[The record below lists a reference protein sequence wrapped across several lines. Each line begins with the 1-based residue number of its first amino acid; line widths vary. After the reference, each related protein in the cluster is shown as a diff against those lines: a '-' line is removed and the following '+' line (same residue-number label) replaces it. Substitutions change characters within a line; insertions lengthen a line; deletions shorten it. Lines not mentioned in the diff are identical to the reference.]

1 MAILLLFFCSGATA
15 LVYEVIWS
23 KYLALLFG
31 STIQAQTVVLAVFMG
46 GLALGNKLFSGRADR
61 TRRPLAIYGC
71 IEIAIGV
78 YAVVFPLLD
87 RAADAVFAFAGS
99 GLLDHSVW
107 LLLLKGLLS
116 AGLLGGPTLL
126 MGGTLPILAAWLQKN
141 TNDAGRRSARFYST
155 NSLGAVCGA
164 GLAGF
169 FLIPDYGLPTTIN
182 LTALVNVLI
191 GLAAILIARKP
202 APPLPAASQGRK
214 AADAEQPQAAI
225 RLFRWACIVV
235 ALTGAVS
242 MGLEVLAS
250 RCLCLIFGS
259 SLQAFAMVLMAFIL
273 GIGLGSALIASPR
286 HRPWSQG
293 ITAVLLLCAAALI
306 GLVVFNMVN
315 LVEVYRHARSGLG
328 ATAMGYRYY
337 QVLMSVMSLGV
348 LGLPAAALGAVLPL
362 WIRVVSATSPLLGD
376 RVGRLLAWNTLGA
389 VGGVLLTG
397 FVLMPG
403 IGLRGSLATL
413 ALAAA
418 GAAIIT
424 ALATK
429 QRLAAAAGAAVALGL
444 AIVAARDDAGWRYAL
459 SAGMFRLHETNPSL
473 YPIADRMKVAQL
485 LFYEDAA
492 DATVSVE
499 RDEDGSASELVLRIN
514 GKADASSHS
523 DLSTQILLGQLPL
536 MMKPDSTDVFCF
548 GLGSGI
554 TAGTVLGYPIGHLT
568 VAENCEP
575 VLRAAKFF
583 EPWNQGVLTDHRV
596 HLYREDART
605 VLKLSP
611 QKYDAIISEPSNPW
625 MVNVGS
631 VFSYEF
637 YRLAAGRLKPGG
649 IMTQWFHTY
658 DMDDATVDLVL
669 RTFATVFPHMEIW
682 DASPGDIILLGSDRP
697 WNSDPET
704 YRHAFTLEAPRRD
717 LAPIGLATP
726 EAVLARQFASQ
737 RTAFAIATP
746 GPIQRDSFPLLEYAA
761 PRAMYIYS
769 GQQAQ
774 RLQHFDERTYQSY
787 IAPLEKNRVL
797 AQLDD
802 AALKGIFCDFF
813 PSVNPGLQQFVR
825 LRVEGA
831 LAPDSRLRSIP
842 CIFRGMNDVLVFEPS
857 LARTNPVVQRLSNA
871 EAALG
876 SSAGNWSQAVEETKS
891 ALDSIQAYDA
901 QSAGWSPAHYAYL
914 AAEVSLRLGQEAQA
928 KALVLRGLQLEPNSE
943 ELRYLSRI
951 LVREKILPPAEVPPD
966 ANVASN

>member
-61 TRRPLAIYGC
+61 ARRPLAIYGC
-71 IEIAIGV
+71 IEIAIGL
-78 YAVVFPLLD
+78 YAVIFPLLY
-87 RAADAVFAFAGS
+87 RAADAIFAFAGS
-99 GLLDHSVW
+99 SLLEHGVW

-141 TNDAGRRSARFYST
+141 TTDAGRRSARFYST

-191 GLAAILIARKP
+191 GVAAILIARKP
-202 APPLPAASQGRK
+202 SVLLPAAKVRE
-214 AADAEQPQAAI
+214 APDAGQPQAATN
-225 RLFRWACIVV
+225 LLRWACVVV

-259 SLQAFAMVLMAFIL
+259 SIQAFAMVLMAFIL

-286 HRPWSQG
+286 HRSWPKG

-315 LVEVYRHARSGLG
+315 LVEIYRHARSGLG

-337 QVLMSVMSLGV
+337 QVLMSVISLGV
-348 LGLPAAALGAVLPL
+348 LGLPAAALGSVLPL
-362 WIRVVSATSPLLGD
+362 WIRVVSVTSPLLGD

-389 VGGVLLTG
+389 VGGVLMTG
-397 FVLMPG
+397 FVLMPVA
-403 IGLRGSLATL
+403 GLRGSLATL
-413 ALAAA
+413 ALVAA

-424 ALATK
+424 ALATR
-429 QRLAAAAGAAVALGL
+429 QRIAAVAGVAVILGL

-459 SAGMFRLHETNPSL
+459 SAGMFRLHETDPSL
-473 YPIADRMKVAQL
+473 FPIADRQKVAQL

-499 RDEDGSASELVLRIN
+499 RDEDGPSSELVLRIN

-536 MMKPDSTDVFCF
+536 MMKPDSSDVFCF

-575 VLRAAKFF
+575 VLRAAKLF
-583 EPWNQGVLTDHRV
+583 
-596 HLYREDART
+596 
-605 VLKLSP
+605 
-611 QKYDAIISEPSNPW
+611 
-625 MVNVGS
+625 
-631 VFSYEF
+631 
-637 YRLAAGRLKPGG
+637 
-649 IMTQWFHTY
+649 
-658 DMDDATVDLVL
+658 
-669 RTFATVFPHMEIW
+669 
-682 DASPGDIILLGSDRP
+682 
-697 WNSDPET
+697 
-704 YRHAFTLEAPRRD
+704 
-717 LAPIGLATP
+717 
-726 EAVLARQFASQ
+726 
-737 RTAFAIATP
+737 
-746 GPIQRDSFPLLEYAA
+746 
-761 PRAMYIYS
+761 
-769 GQQAQ
+769 
-774 RLQHFDERTYQSY
+774 
-787 IAPLEKNRVL
+787 
-797 AQLDD
+797 
-802 AALKGIFCDFF
+802 
-813 PSVNPGLQQFVR
+813 
-825 LRVEGA
+825 
-831 LAPDSRLRSIP
+831 
-842 CIFRGMNDVLVFEPS
+842 
-857 LARTNPVVQRLSNA
+857 
-871 EAALG
+871 
-876 SSAGNWSQAVEETKS
+876 
-891 ALDSIQAYDA
+891 
-901 QSAGWSPAHYAYL
+901 
-914 AAEVSLRLGQEAQA
+914 
-928 KALVLRGLQLEPNSE
+928 
-943 ELRYLSRI
+943 
-951 LVREKILPPAEVPPD
+951 
-966 ANVASN
+966 